1 MSSTDHAETAPST
14 NATLGSRIVPGAV
27 LPIEKPDRYAYRALI
42 ASLAGNILDTFD
54 NLLLGFLL
62 VAISTEFNLSRP
74 EAGSIATATLIGAV
88 AGGILFGILSDY
100 LGRVRVLAW
109 TILIFAACTGL
120 CALSVGYWDLLT
132 YRTLAG
138 LGIGGE
144 WGIGMALVAE
154 AWPAGNRARGLS
166 FVGIGGP
173 LGVLLA
179 AFVTPLL
186 LPLIGWRGTFVVGA
200 LPAILAFVL
209 RRFLDEPQIYQRQT
223 KRSRSAFSVW
233 LLFKDAQS
241 VKSSIGMII
250 LCAAQSFGFFG
261 LLIWLP
267 TYLSTQFGY
276 GVTQSAAWTAVTALG
291 MIIGILLFGELADRI
306 GRRPAFFVYQAGAFL
321 MVLIYSQLTSQYAL
335 LIGGGI
341 MGIFVN
347 GMIAGLGTLMSELY
361 PTEARGTAESGIFNV
376 GRGFGGFGPLIVGI
390 LASRYSFAAAIA
402 WLSSIYVIEM
412 IATAA
417 LIPERRGMALE

>member
-1 MSSTDHAETAPST
+1 MSSINRAETGLSPTGTAIDAD
-14 NATLGSRIVPGAV
+14 ATSQLD
-27 LPIEKPDRYAYRALI
+27 KPDRYAYRALF

-62 VAISTEFNLSRP
+62 VAISAEFHLSRP
-74 EAGSIATATLIGAV
+74 QAGSIATATLIGAV
-88 AGGILFGILSDY
+88 AGGVLFGILSDY
-100 LGRVRVLAW
+100 FGRVRVLSW
-109 TILIFAACTGL
+109 TILIFAGFTGL
-120 CALSVGYWDLLT
+120 CALSVGYWDLIT

-154 AWPAGNRARGLS
+154 AWPPGNRARGLS

-179 AFVTPLL
+179 AFLTPLL
-186 LPLIGWRGTFVVGA
+186 LPLVGWRGTFLIGA
-200 LPAILAFVL
+200 FPAVLAFML
-209 RRFLDEPQIYQRQT
+209 RRILNEPSLYTRQA
-223 KRSRSAFSVW
+223 SQYRSAFSVSI
-233 LLFKDAQS
+233 LFKDAQS
-241 VKSSIGMII
+241 IKSTIGMII

-267 TYLSTQFGY
+267 SYLSTQFGY
-276 GVTQSAAWTAVTALG
+276 SLTQSAAWTAVTAMG
-291 MIIGILLFGELADRI
+291 MIVGILLFGELADRI
-306 GRRPAFFVYQAGAFL
+306 GRRPAFFLYQAGAFF

-335 LIGGGI
+335 LVVGGI
-341 MGIFVN
+341 MGFFVN

-390 LASRYSFAAAIA
+390 LASRYSFGVAIA
-402 WLSSIYVIEM
+402 WLSSIYLIEL

-417 LIPERRGMALE
+417 LIPERKGVPLV

>member
-1 MSSTDHAETAPST
+1 MSSIDQVESST
-14 NATLGSRIVPGAV
+14 TGSPAV
-27 LPIEKPDRYAYRALI
+27 EYPTSQQDKPARYAYKALA

-62 VAISTEFNLSRP
+62 VAISAEFHLSRP

-88 AGGILFGILSDY
+88 VGGILFGVLSDY
-100 LGRVRVLAW
+100 FGRVRVLSW
-109 TILIFAACTGL
+109 TILIFAGFTGL
-120 CALSVGYWDLLT
+120 CGLAMGYWDLMI

-154 AWPAGNRARGLS
+154 AWPASNRARGLS

-179 AFVTPLL
+179 AFVTPVL
-186 LPLIGWRGTFVVGA
+186 LPLVGWRGTFLFGA
-200 LPAILAFVL
+200 FPAVLAFML
-209 RRFLDEPQIYQRQT
+209 RRFLDEPEIYQRQT
-223 KRSRSAFSVW
+223 HRARSTFSGWV
-233 LLFKDAQS
+233 LFKDAEHI
-241 VKSSIGMII
+241 KSTFGMII

-267 TYLSTQFGY
+267 TYLSSQFGY
-276 GVTQSAAWTAVTALG
+276 SVTQSAAWTAVTAIG

-306 GRRPAFFVYQAGAFL
+306 GRRPAFFVYQAGAFI

-341 MGIFVN
+341 MGVFVN

-376 GRGFGGFGPLIVGI
+376 GRGFGGFGPLVVGI
-390 LASRYSFAAAIA
+390 LASQYSFGAAIA
-402 WLSSIYVIEM
+402 WLSSIYLIEM
-412 IATAA
+412 VATAF
-417 LIPERRGMALE
+417 LIGERKGAPLT

>member
-1 MSSTDHAETAPST
+1 MSSINQAEIAPGSTALVT
-14 NATLGSRIVPGAV
+14 AV
-27 LPIEKPDRYAYRALI
+27 GPAALQQVKPDRYAYKALV

-62 VAISTEFNLSRP
+62 VAISMEFQLSRP

-88 AGGILFGILSDY
+88 VGGILFGILSDY
-100 LGRVRVLAW
+100 FGRVRVLAW
-109 TILIFAACTGL
+109 TILIFAGFTGL
-120 CALSVGYWDLLT
+120 CALSVGYWDLMA

-154 AWPAGNRARGLS
+154 AWPAGTRARGLS

-186 LPLIGWRGTFVVGA
+186 LPVIGWRGTFVVGA
-200 LPAILAFVL
+200 FPAILAFIL
-209 RRFLDEPQIYQRQT
+209 RRALDEPQIYKRQI
-223 KRSRSAFSVW
+223 RQASDVFPVW
-233 LLFKDAQS
+233 ILFKDAQS
-241 VKSSIGMII
+241 VKSTIGMII

-267 TYLSTQFGY
+267 SYLSTQFGY
-276 GVTQSAAWTAVTALG
+276 SVTQSAAWTAVTAVG
-291 MIIGILLFGELADRI
+291 MIIGILLFGQLADRI
-306 GRRPAFFVYQAGAFL
+306 GRRPAFFVYQAGAFF

-376 GRGFGGFGPLIVGI
+376 GRGFGGFGPLVVGI
-390 LASRYSFAAAIA
+390 LATQYSFGAAIA
-402 WLSSIYVIEM
+402 WLSSIYLIEL

-417 LIPERRGMALE
+417 LIPERKGVALE